1 MKNEQR
7 DIPTLVKQCKELKE
21 RVKFLENENSNLKTN
36 AIEDAHEIARL
47 EVINRQIKS
56 DFYELKH
63 KYDEQKNLHQKEL
76 QNK

>member
-1 MKNEQR
+1 MKKEQR

-47 EVINRQIKS
+47 EVTNRQIKS

-63 KYDEQKNLHQKEL
+63 KYDEQKNLH
-76 QNK
+76 